1 MAKERLKIISFLAPF
16 AACVSLIL
24 ASLANFLV
32 HNDYPLLRPEVLL
45 VVSAIIALSGGAAT
59 IYLILPRWGR
69 SLFEGLLAALFVEL
83 NTTSLPFTVLAG
95 VGVAAVTFW
104 KATSATRLMALF
116 GAIVLVTTLLGLGG
130 SIRWFHSVEGRGAA
144 APADAA
150 KPAIVHLILD
160 EHIGIEGLPN
170 DDPDAIRLRNQLQAF
185 YLNAGFATYGG
196 AYSEHMRTM
205 NAIPHVLNY
214 GERLGL
220 GMRGPTAVVGPTEH
234 LARLLR
240 QGYRVTIFQA
250 DYAEF
255 CSSVRFSKCV
265 TYQSSSP
272 TALVGTSL
280 STLELA
286 GLITA
291 KFLSLSQI
299 VDAGLLPW
307 RLVAD
312 PLDLPQL
319 SPRNLGRSTS
329 PASLSALNELARSL
343 SKAEPGNV
351 YFAHVLLPHY
361 PYALDRIC
369 RLRNWRDWEKPFTGR
384 KLSKRQHAYYEQVR
398 CTTRK
403 VETLLRALDRS
414 PAGKNNIV
422 IIHGDHGSQITEI
435 EPTEA
440 NIGKFSDRDLI
451 ATYST
456 LFAVRPPRSQAGY
469 SSKRLPISLLLKDF
483 AASGFSSPP
492 STAALATPTVH
503 LDGSNGAPGKRAA
516 LPSVWIAHH
525 LPPRAG
531 SKKANSSGRR
541 PHHFR

>member
-1 MAKERLKIISFLAPF
+1 MAKERLKFISFLAPF
-16 AACVSLIL
+16 AACASLIL

-32 HNDYPLLRPEVLL
+32 HNDYPLLRPEVLI
-45 VVSAIIALSGGAAT
+45 VVAAIIALSAVAAT
-59 IYLILPRWGR
+59 LYLILPRWGR
-69 SLFEGLLAALFVEL
+69 SLFEGLLAALFIEL
-83 NTTSLPFTVLAG
+83 NTTSLSLAVLAG
-95 VGVAAVTFW
+95 VGVAAMTFW
-104 KATSATRLMALF
+104 KAASATRPMALF

-130 SIRWFHSVEGRGAA
+130 STPWLQSVSGRGTA
-144 APADAA
+144 APVDAT

-170 DDPDAIRLRNQLQAF
+170 DDPDAIRLQTQLKTF

-214 GERLGL
+214 GGRVGL
-220 GMRGPTAVVGPTEH
+220 GMRGPTAIVGPTEH

-240 QGYRVTIFQA
+240 QGYRITIFQA
-250 DYAEF
+250 DFADF
-255 CSSVRFSKCV
+255 CGSVRFSRCV

-272 TALVGTSL
+272 TALLGTSL

-299 VDAGLLPW
+299 VDYGLLPW
-307 RLVAD
+307 RLVAG
-312 PLDLPQL
+312 PLDLPRL

-329 PASLSALNELARSL
+329 PASLAALNELARIL
-343 SKAEPGNV
+343 SEAEPGNV
-351 YFAHVLLPHY
+351 YLAHVLLPHY
-361 PYALDRIC
+361 PYALDRNC

-398 CTTRK
+398 CTTGK
-403 VETLLRALDRS
+403 VETLLKALDRS

-422 IIHGDHGSQITEI
+422 IIHGDHGSRITEV

-440 NIGKFSDRDLI
+440 NIGKFSDRDVI

-456 LFAVRPPRSQAGY
+456 LFAVRPARPQPGY
-469 SSKRLPISLLLKDF
+469 SSERLPISLLLKDF

-492 STAALATPTVH
+492 SSAAPERPTVH
-503 LDGSNGAPGKRAA
+503 LDGPNGAPGKRAA
-516 LPSVWIAHH
+516 LPRV
-525 LPPRAG
+525 
-531 SKKANSSGRR
+531 
-541 PHHFR
+541 

>member
-1 MAKERLKIISFLAPF
+1 MAKERLKTISFLVPF
-16 AACVSLIL
+16 AACASLIL

-45 VVSAIIALSGGAAT
+45 VVSAIIALSGVAAT

-95 VGVAAVTFW
+95 FGVAAITFW
-104 KATSATRLMALF
+104 KATSVMRLMALF
-116 GAIVLVTTLLGLGG
+116 GAVVLATTLLGLGG
-130 SIRWFHSVEGRGAA
+130 STPWLQSVRGRGTAA
-144 APADAA
+144 QIDAA

-170 DDPDAIRLRNQLQAF
+170 DDPDAIRLRTQLQDF
-185 YLNAGFATYGG
+185 YLKAGFATYGG

-220 GMRGPTAVVGPTEH
+220 GMRGPTAIVGPTEH

-250 DYAEF
+250 DFADF
-255 CSSVRFSKCV
+255 CSNVRFSTCV
-265 TYQSSSP
+265 TYRSSSP

-280 STLELA
+280 TTLELA
-286 GLITA
+286 GLIAT

-307 RLVAD
+307 RLIAD

-329 PASLSALNELARSL
+329 PPSLSALSELARIL

-351 YFAHVLLPHY
+351 YFAHILLPHY
-361 PYALDRIC
+361 PYALDPTC
-369 RLRNWRDWEKPFTGR
+369 RLRNWRDWEKPFAGR

-422 IIHGDHGSQITEI
+422 IIHGDHGSRITEI

-440 NIGKFSDRDLI
+440 NLGKFSDRDLI

-456 LFAVRPPRSQAGY
+456 FFAVRPARPQPGY
-469 SSKRLPISLLLKDF
+469 SSNRLPISLLLKDF

-492 STAALATPTVH
+492 SATALTTSDC
-503 LDGSNGAPGKRAA
+503 L
-516 LPSVWIAHH
+516 L
-525 LPPRAG
+525 
-531 SKKANSSGRR
+531 GRT
-541 PHHFR
+541 